1 MNPAETRIVASRRD
15 IGADM
20 AALLDR
26 LPPLYLGSDRAK
38 TDIARML

>member
-26 LPPLYLGSDRAK
+26 LPPLYLVSHFAK
-38 TDIARML
+38 TDIATML